1 MELSSSQLAV
11 ENTAG
16 VLSAP
21 LPVQDRVTERLGHFR
36 NSWPQSSVR
45 TAAAEGKL
53 LTAFQP
59 VYALGSGQ
67 VIGAAAQARFL
78 SSDGATPEQRF
89 AEVETLGL
97 RAADLELAA
106 LDVALRAAQQLRPRL
121 SVTFKLSPAACL
133 FARLPALLY
142 GSVLAPERTVI
153 QLTEGLE
160 DVDFLWFVAALEPL
174 RRRGVRIAVR
184 VADSGS
190 ISSARLR
197 KLRPDVVKLDR
208 SITTVLDEDPETEK
222 LACDIAEFARGIG
235 ATTIAEGIETA
246 TQLKA
251 VMALGVMAGQGYLLG
266 RPSVRPE
273 EWAMWHS
280 DATNPDPTR
289 QGRPASRVNPG
300 LRNADRLV
308 TEGSRLPVPERPAR

>member
-1 MELSSSQLAV
+1 MELSSRQQAV

-21 LPVQDRVTERLGHFR
+21 LPVQDRVTERLGYFR
-36 NSWPQSSVR
+36 NAWPPSSVR
-45 TAAAEGKL
+45 TSAAEGKL

-59 VYALGSGQ
+59 VYALSSGQ

-89 AEVETLGL
+89 AEAETLGL
-97 RAADLELAA
+97 KPDLELAA
-106 LDVALRAAQQLRPRL
+106 LDVALRAAQQLQPRL

-142 GSVLAPERTVI
+142 GSVLAPERTVL

-160 DVDFLWFVAALEPL
+160 DVEFLRFVAALEPL

-184 VADSGS
+184 VAKSDS
-190 ISSARLR
+190 ISSARLG
-197 KLRPDVVKLDR
+197 KLRPEVVNLDR
-208 SITTVLDEDPETEK
+208 SITAALDEDPAAEK
-222 LACDIAEFARGIG
+222 VACGIAEFARGIG

-246 TQLKA
+246 PQLKA

-273 EWAMWHS
+273 EWAMWRG
-280 DATNPDPTR
+280 DATSLDPTR
-289 QGRPASRVNPG
+289 QD
-300 LRNADRLV
+300 LLV
-308 TEGSRLPVPERPAR
+308 TEGSRVPVPERPAR